1 VVLVPSR
8 QALPTLDRTKYGA
21 ASGVARGGYVLAD
34 PPAGQPHVL
43 LIGSGSEV
51 ALCLEAA
58 ASLALEGVAVR
69 VVSMPS
75 WELFERQAKEY
86 RDSVIPPGLA
96 ARVSVEEASTFGW
109 RQYVGIGGATVGMTS
124 FGASAPLQQ
133 LQHKF
138 GFTSANVVAAAKRVL
153 AGVAS

>member
-1 VVLVPSR
+1 
-8 QALPTLDRTKYGA
+8 
-21 ASGVARGGYVLAD
+21 
-34 PPAGQPHVL
+34 
-43 LIGSGSEV
+43 
-51 ALCLEAA
+51 
-58 ASLALEGVAVR
+58 
-69 VVSMPS
+69 MPS